1 MAEAALFVGWGSPIP
16 GREAKG
22 LEVFNEALAYQGDRQ
37 QAGEIESFEVAF
49 LTPHGGELS
58 GFILIRGSEDQIG
71 ALLRREDFL
80 RINTRAAMVVEDFG
94 VVPAVLGEELG
105 RQISIYQEA
114 IAEMEQATA

>member
-80 RINTRAAMVVEDFG
+80 RINTRAAMVVEGFG